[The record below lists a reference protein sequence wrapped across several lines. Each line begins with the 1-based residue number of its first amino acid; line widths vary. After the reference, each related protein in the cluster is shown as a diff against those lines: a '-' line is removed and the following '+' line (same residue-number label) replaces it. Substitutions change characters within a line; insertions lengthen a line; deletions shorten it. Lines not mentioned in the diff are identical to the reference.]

1 MAANPSTVEEAAIT
15 DKSPLVAKEETKQKP
30 ENSPAQESDPLIKQK
45 EEVAPMVKQSE
56 ESQPMVKQNE
66 ESQPMVK
73 QSDESQPMVKQ
84 SEESEPAV
92 SQNGGPEPMTQKN
105 EESEP
110 VVKQNEEPEPAVGQN
125 GESEQL
131 GKDIEKAE
139 SMVKEKEESE
149 PMVKENEEP
158 QPTAAADKPAVNAQL
173 LVDRGIAEERARQA
187 MKDARSRIKKLSLM
201 VSTVMIQFIFLGVVV
216 FFCFAPMFSCLSMT
230 FIGLGL
236 ISGTFGLLCVCCKSR
251 IGTVFYLLLGIV
263 CLLFLLVCWAF
274 YAYMLYKATLTAIA
288 AGQDKVNA
296 WVEDTTGGLIPQ
308 GNGGIF
314 DIGKHLDN
322 LPLPGDI
329 ESLKD
334 QLGKFTKS
342 EENSGSLI
350 GAKSK
355 ENGGSLIGGMATAA
369 LLKECKKGIE
379 EDGSDYMD
387 DVQSVFFALASYGQ
401 MCNYSHHKMLS
412 FRKWEY
418 NCKDVCAF
426 NLLAVGHKLKPSDPA
441 DVQVI
446 TEWRQKVSGLPSHQQ
461 VACYAD
467 SISTACAV
475 ENTSYVY
482 VILGLI
488 LLFLLCGCC
497 SCLCCLPRTL
507 KHTTGYVRA
516 LNRHHAAVKDIK
528 AAQACEEANGP

>member
-1 MAANPSTVEEAAIT
+1 MAPNQSAVEDAAIT
-15 DKSPLVAKEETKQKP
+15 DKSPLVAKEQTKQKP
-30 ENSPAQESDPLIKQK
+30 ESSPAQESDPLVNQK
-45 EEVAPMVKQSE
+45 EEAAPMVKQSEEPQPMVKQSE
-56 ESQPMVKQNE
+56 ESQPMVKQSE

-92 SQNGGPEPMTQKN
+92 NQNGGPEPVTQKN

-110 VVKQNEEPEPAVGQN
+110 VVKQNEEPEPAVSQN

-131 GKDIEKAE
+131 GKEIEKGE
-139 SMVKEKEESE
+139 SMVQGKEESE
-149 PMVKENEEP
+149 PMAKENEEP

-201 VSTVMIQFIFLGVVV
+201 VSTVMIHFIFLGVVV

-230 FIGLGL
+230 FVGLGL
-236 ISGTFGLLCVCCKSR
+236 ISGVFGLLCVCCKSR
-251 IGTVFYLLLGIV
+251 IGTIFYLLLGVV
-263 CLLFLLVCWAF
+263 CLLFLLACWAF

-314 DIGKHLDN
+314 DIGKHMDK
-322 LPLPGDI
+322 LPIPDDL

-334 QLGKFTKS
+334 QFGGMLT
-342 EENSGSLI
+342 
-350 GAKSK
+350 KSK
-355 ENGGSLIGGMATAA
+355 ENSGSLIGGMATAA
-369 LLKECKKGIE
+369 LLKECKEGIQ
-379 EDGSDYMD
+379 DSGSDYMD
-387 DVQSVFFALASYGQ
+387 SIQSVFFALASYGQ
-401 MCNYSHHKMLS
+401 MCNYSHHKILS

-426 NLLAVGHKLKPSDPA
+426 NVLAVGHKLKPSDPA
-441 DVQVI
+441 DVKVI
-446 TEWRQKVSGLPSHQQ
+446 TEWGAKVSSLPPHQR

-467 SISTACAV
+467 SLSTACAV

-482 VILGLI
+482 VILGMI